1 MMSELP
7 KASSSSRPARH
18 PCACPPR
25 LHGHHRKNHLLVV
38 FSRVSLSASALGL
51 PVIRVSSVLCFSTTA
66 ALACNCSNCCR
77 ISRPLDPTSFVP
89 CFPSSSN
96 ATDYCAHVR
105 LQPHLEHFF
114 FASHVH
120 QEKWH
125 NATIAAASTSC
136 KMPVH
141 CQHSNSVETT
151 TIPFP
156 EEESTTLRLRGSLD
170 TKKHTCNSP
179 PEVTASSV
187 ACEQKIALEPKWLR
201 SGPAWARSTASL
213 PACSY
218 RLEVLC
224 ETWRKRFFLQR
235 PPPWSARPG
244 SVALWG
250 ICSKSCLEHNT
261 TRRSAGFRLAFTAM
275 QGCCNGN
282 TAGQGGSRRTVLC
295 SLGVRLLPDQGPKA
309 YPRPQHGRDHVV
321 RSEGDS
327 SPRSAMN

>member
-114 FASHVH
+114 LLH
-120 QEKWH
+120 
-125 NATIAAASTSC
+125 
-136 KMPVH
+136 MY
-141 CQHSNSVETT
+141 
-151 TIPFP
+151 
-156 EEESTTLRLRGSLD
+156 
-170 TKKHTCNSP
+170 TKKNGTMP
-179 PEVTASSV
+179 PLLLRPPAVRCLCTAS
-187 ACEQKIALEPKWLR
+187 IPTLLR
-201 SGPAWARSTASL
+201 
-213 PACSY
+213 
-218 RLEVLC
+218 
-224 ETWRKRFFLQR
+224 R
-235 PPPWSARPG
+235 PPSHFLKKNQQRYAFVGPWTQRNTLATRHP
-244 SVALWG
+244 
-250 ICSKSCLEHNT
+250 KSQLQ
-261 TRRSAGFRLAFTAM
+261 A
-275 QGCCNGN
+275 
-282 TAGQGGSRRTVLC
+282 
-295 SLGVRLLPDQGPKA
+295 
-309 YPRPQHGRDHVV
+309 
-321 RSEGDS
+321 
-327 SPRSAMN
+327 